1 MSVAAYTDEI
11 ERERARQRTYDA
23 MLRKAKAG
31 HVTGGRVFGYDNVTV
46 EVEGPDGSKHRSH
59 VERKIN
65 EAEAEV
71 IRRIFTLYAQ
81 GRGIS
86 AIAKVL
92 NEGHVRC
99 PRPQQGRPT
108 GWAPSSLRAVLLRS
122 LYRGRLIWNQTKKRD
137 MWGVVGQT
145 TRAEDEWISVHL
157 PHLRIVSDELWEAVE
172 QRFESMGRRSLRTAG
187 GRLLGRP
194 PGEGVKHLL
203 AGLAKCTCGAS
214 IEARSRSHGRRRVVF
229 YGCSAYHRK
238 GKSVC
243 ANGLTLP
250 AKTLE
255 EAVLRS
261 VEEAVLDPRVV
272 EAALDKAVERI
283 TSRGDRERRLAELRK
298 KLSSAEDELQ
308 RLVEAITQGG
318 DLKTLTS
325 AVREREER
333 RDELQFS
340 LDALLR
346 DEWTGHKTNQ
356 QVRRDLQARIKEWR
370 GLLRRHPVQGQQ
382 ILRKLIDGRLTLTAH
397 PEEVVAYY
405 EFKGTGTLTGLLAG
419 SVPHKLASPTGTVL
433 SYQPVFRG
441 QWVHP
446 RRAA

>member
-1 MSVAAYTDEI
+1 
-11 ERERARQRTYDA
+11 
-23 MLRKAKAG
+23 
-31 HVTGGRVFGYDNVTV
+31 
-46 EVEGPDGSKHRSH
+46 
-59 VERKIN
+59 
-65 EAEAEV
+65 
-71 IRRIFTLYAQ
+71 
-81 GRGIS
+81 
-86 AIAKVL
+86 
-92 NEGHVRC
+92 
-99 PRPQQGRPT
+99 
-108 GWAPSSLRAVLLRS
+108 
-122 LYRGRLIWNQTKKRD
+122 

-397 PEEVVAYY
+397 PDEVIAYY